1 MAMTKSARRYPTKAD
16 ITRALDAA
24 RRLNLK
30 IDGFEVG
37 PRGVIRVFVDAP
49 ASSSSGSAF
58 DEWKALKARKIVSD
72 S

>member
-1 MAMTKSARRYPTKAD
+1 MATTNSAKRYPTKAD

-37 PRGVIRVFVDAP
+37 PRGVIRVQAVTNRYARLLDRQRIPNHAP
-49 ASSSSGSAF
+49 SSLSA
-58 DEWKALKARKIVSD
+58 D
-72 S
+72 

>member
-1 MAMTKSARRYPTKAD
+1 MATTNSAKRYPTKAD

-37 PRGVIRVFVDAP
+37 PHGVIRVFVDAA
-49 ASSSSGSAF
+49 ASSSPGSAY
-58 DEWKALKARKIVSD
+58 DEWVRARRASKQ
-72 S
+72 